1 MMTYALIRRHGSE
14 PLPAVAVCRLL
25 TFLFL
30 CITAVS
36 GLAQSESST
45 GSADEF
51 EIRAAMLFNLTRFID
66 WPAAKIDAAHS
77 DFVFCILGADPIG
90 LDLDI
95 LLRNK
100 TVGTKP
106 VRLRHINSMTTAGD
120 CHVLYIGA
128 AEHKNV
134 ERASAVLEKDGVLIV
149 SEHSNVDSP
158 DQMIGLPTVDD
169 HVHIDVNLSLAQRG
183 GFAISSKLL
192 HLATVTR

>member
-1 MMTYALIRRHGSE
+1 MTGHAFHRRRSRAGGS
-14 PLPAVAVCRLL
+14 AVALCCLL
-25 TFLFL
+25 TAFLL
-30 CITAVS
+30 CGFAKIAP
-36 GLAQSESST
+36 AQS

-66 WPAAKIDAAHS
+66 WPPGKMDAAHS
-77 DFVFCILGADPIG
+77 QFVFCILGADPIG
-90 LDLDI
+90 VDLDL

-100 TVGTKP
+100 TIETKP
-106 VRLRHINSMTTAGD
+106 VSLRHITSIEAAGE

-128 AEHKNV
+128 GEHKNLV
-134 ERASAVLEKDGVLIV
+134 RISAALEKEGVLIV
-149 SEHSNVDSP
+149 SERSNLDSP

-169 HVHIDVNLSLAQRG
+169 HVRIDVNLALTQRG